1 MAAVSSVTSAGVSV
15 SIRCENMKFL
25 ALSSS
30 FRAVPAVVNL
40 SKRRLLQAEEA
51 FDHCVQGW
59 RHSSQ
64 ICARRPALKSS
75 FLAKPVAFRGLPF
88 APLKSVSPKKHIAVS
103 PPVCMAAASDAE
115 GASLPE

>member
-15 SIRCENMKFL
+15 SIRSEKMEFR

-30 FRAVPAVVNL
+30 FRVVPGVVNL
-40 SKRRLLQAEEA
+40 SKRSLQAEEA
-51 FDHCVQGW
+51 FDHGVQGW

-88 APLKSVSPKKHIAVS
+88 APLKSVSPRKHVAVS
-103 PPVCMAAASDAE
+103 PVCMAAASDAE

>member
-15 SIRCENMKFL
+15 SIRCEKMEFR

-30 FRAVPAVVNL
+30 FRAVPGVVNL

-59 RHSSQ
+59 RRSSQ

-75 FLAKPVAFRGLPF
+75 FLAKPVAFRGLPY
-88 APLKSVSPKKHIAVS
+88 APLKSVSPKKHVAVS
-103 PPVCMAAASDAE
+103 PVCMAAASDAE